1 MVHIYLRNK
10 HETTSFSTYLTL
22 HRRDENGNN
31 PTPLCHRIKMADVI
45 IFAKSAMLTLKPE
58 IIHLR
63 NPHFIIKQDT
73 HGTSIKQCFFYRF
86 RQSLPKVLRQKQ
98 NSHKTDYFIPKPAL

>member
-1 MVHIYLRNK
+1 
-10 HETTSFSTYLTL
+10 
-22 HRRDENGNN
+22 
-31 PTPLCHRIKMADVI
+31 MADVI

-63 NPHFIIKQDT
+63 NPHFNIKQDT

-98 NSHKTDYFIPKPAL
+98 NYHKTDYFIPKPALELPTPLPPGTMLSQ

>member
-1 MVHIYLRNK
+1 
-10 HETTSFSTYLTL
+10 
-22 HRRDENGNN
+22 
-31 PTPLCHRIKMADVI
+31 MADVI
-45 IFAKSAMLTLKPE
+45 IFANSAMLTLKPE

-63 NPHFIIKQDT
+63 NPHFNIKQDT

-98 NSHKTDYFIPKPAL
+98 NSHKTDYFIPKRALELPTPSPGYNVVPIVLSCPPGLQKTGLTTLQDGGWGSST

>member
-1 MVHIYLRNK
+1 
-10 HETTSFSTYLTL
+10 
-22 HRRDENGNN
+22 
-31 PTPLCHRIKMADVI
+31 MADVI
-45 IFAKSAMLTLKPE
+45 IFANSAMLTLKPE

-63 NPHFIIKQDT
+63 NPHFNIKQDT

-98 NSHKTDYFIPKPAL
+98 NSHKTDYFIPKRALELPTPSPRVQCCPDSFKLSSWVAKNRAYNIARWGMGE